1 MMTQQLRTLYRPVGL
16 REMERIFDSGFT
28 AFPPRRPEQPIF
40 YPVLNQPYAQQIAER
55 WNTKDPNSRYAG
67 FVTEFHI
74 AADYLAT
81 FEEQVVGASMH
92 RELWVPSEELE
103 EFNSHI
109 KPPIVV
115 LDAYYGEKYEGSE
128 PAPTI
133 FKGKNAR
140 EQFIALAKRIEYSLF
155 DVPFEMAANKK
166 VVFLNYAYWVLND
179 FSAEGVSDALK
190 NETLAKVKEI
200 WQLAFSDLTLPGSQA
215 VSCDF
220 ARNSEQQIAML

>member
-1 MMTQQLRTLYRPVGL
+1 MVKSGHYKTVYRPVGL

-40 YPVLNQPYAQQIAER
+40 YPVLNRKYAQQIAER
-55 WNTKDPNSRYAG
+55 WNTKDPNSRFAG
-67 FVTEFHI
+67 FVTEFRI
-74 AADYLAT
+74 DATYLAR

-109 KPPIVV
+109 EPPIVV
-115 LDAYYGEKYEGSE
+115 LDAFYGEKYEGPE
-128 PAPTI
+128 PVPTI

-140 EQFIALAKRIEYSLF
+140 EQFIALANRIENSPF
-155 DVPFEMAANKK
+155 DVPFEIAANKR

-179 FSAEGVSDALK
+179 FSGDGVSEALK
-190 NETLAKVKEI
+190 SETLAKVKEI
-200 WQLAFSDLTLPGSQA
+200 WQLAFSDLALPGSQG
-215 VSCDF
+215 S
-220 ARNSEQQIAML
+220 